1 MSKGTAALA
10 TLLKQY
16 LRQELASGGYDR
28 VFITRLPPLPGA
40 GGKRPADQQHAVARA
55 RVDAPTAVSAIEAQT
70 REKASTVREI
80 SQATIPAGLGD
91 TAARET
97 PRTDKTD
104 TATAFMLTSET
115 LLEDTTPRFVPP
127 PGDRATQLRALRE
140 FIGDC
145 QRCPI
150 LVRNRTQIVFG
161 VGNPHADIMFV
172 GEAPGADED
181 AQGIPFVGR
190 AGQLLTNI
198 IEKGMGLRREDVYIA
213 NILKCR
219 PPNNR
224 EPQPDEVANCT
235 PFLHEQLAIIKP
247 RVIVALGA
255 YAARY
260 LTGST
265 TPISKLRGTFYYY
278 RDIPVMPT
286 FHPAYLLRNYS
297 PENRRMVW
305 EDMKKVLAYVRG

>member
-1 MSKGTAALA
+1 MSAETAALA
-10 TLLKQY
+10 QLLKTF
-16 LRQELASGGYDR
+16 LRQELADGTYDR
-28 VFITRLPPLPGA
+28 TFITRLPPAPARPSACSNAALRRSIPTA
-40 GGKRPADQQHAVARA
+40 SPAAPPSPAQTAPPPPAAPAD
-55 RVDAPTAVSAIEAQT
+55 S
-70 REKASTVREI
+70 
-80 SQATIPAGLGD
+80 
-91 TAARET
+91 
-97 PRTDKTD
+97 
-104 TATAFMLTSET
+104 
-115 LLEDTTPRFVPP
+115 LLCDDTPRFVPP
-127 PGDRATQLRALRE
+127 AGDRATQLTALRA

-145 QRCPI
+145 QRCPV
-150 LVRNRTQIVFG
+150 LVRTRTQIVFG
-161 VGNPHADIMFV
+161 VGNPHAEIMFV

-198 IEKGMGLRREDVYIA
+198 IEKGMQLKRDDVYIA

-260 LTGST
+260 LCGTT
-265 TPISKLRGTFYYY
+265 TPISKLRGTFHHY

-305 EDMKKVLAYVRG
+305 EDMKKVLEYVRR